1 LAIASKNHNNTLFPW
16 RYYFKT
22 TRLHLLFLTAAI
34 SVTFYLF
41 SSQKTDESYKY
52 LFLLLASLLPAYA
65 IFIWFIL
72 KYSQSLNVILSKA
85 IQLETLLPIEQKFK
99 TIYAKDEWAKIEVLM
114 NNAEIELKRKVEHI
128 RDEHE
133 KTKILLES
141 ILDGIIAIDFF
152 DNVLFS
158 NKTFDTLFNLQQ
170 AKLFDNFKIWKLFED
185 KTIVESFHKC
195 LKGTDALELK
205 AHKLKTIRGELYF
218 DIYFTPISNNHN
230 EIIGVMSIFHDVTEL
245 KKIDQMRVDFVAN
258 VSHEIRTPL
267 TAIRGFAQMLGQ
279 KINQN
284 EAHFLN
290 RIIEN
295 SDHMLALFN
304 DLLQLSVLESK
315 ERIEKEM
322 VDLPS
327 TFHYLCDSLSHKYQ
341 NKKIYSHYQIEADTV
356 LADPH
361 LFEQVITN
369 LIDNAIKYHPKDII
383 ELYLSSQ
390 NETAATIIRIKDN
403 GLGME
408 EKHLSRIFER
418 FYRIDD
424 ARTKS
429 NTAGS
434 GIGLSL
440 VKHIMQKHG
449 GKVEVQ
455 SQMGMGTEFTLYFP
469 HQHQ

>member
-1 LAIASKNHNNTLFPW
+1 
-16 RYYFKT
+16 
-22 TRLHLLFLTAAI
+22 
-34 SVTFYLF
+34 
-41 SSQKTDESYKY
+41 
-52 LFLLLASLLPAYA
+52 
-65 IFIWFIL
+65 
-72 KYSQSLNVILSKA
+72 
-85 IQLETLLPIEQKFK
+85 
-99 TIYAKDEWAKIEVLM
+99 M

-141 ILDGIIAIDFF
+141 ILDGIIAIDYF

-158 NKTFDTLFNLQQ
+158 NKTFDSLFNLQQ

-185 KTIVESFHKC
+185 QTIVNSFHNC
-195 LKGTDALELK
+195 LKQTQSQELK
-205 AHKLKTIRGELYF
+205 AHKIKTMRGELFF
-218 DIYFTPISNNHN
+218 DIYFTPIYNNHN
-230 EIIGVMSIFHDVTEL
+230 EVIGVMSVFHDVSEL

-267 TAIRGFAQMLGQ
+267 TAIRGFAQILGQ
-279 KINQN
+279 KIQPS

-315 ERIEKEM
+315 DSIQKEE
-322 VDLPS
+322 VDLQA
-327 TFHYLCDSLSHKYQ
+327 TFNYLCDSISQKYPT
-341 NKKIYSHYQIEADTV
+341 KKISCIYQVNTKSV
-356 LADPH
+356 LAEPR

-369 LIDNAIKYHPKDII
+369 LVDNAIKYHPQGEV
-383 ELYLSSQ
+383 ELSLSCQSK
-390 NETAATIIRIKDN
+390 NDVTIISIKDN
-403 GLGME
+403 GQGME

-424 ARTKS
+424 ARTKKPS
-429 NTAGS
+429 SSGS

-455 SQMGMGTEFTLYFP
+455 STLGSGTEFKLYFP
-469 HQHQ
+469 TKS